1 MTVIMVMMITKIK
14 TVVLVLMVMTIITL
28 MILVIIKV
36 MVGDGEDDSFLIHHR
51 HPCRALSSLSALPT
65 SQSLL
70 DTSCSKD
77 SPATSYITPP
87 PGCL

>member
-51 HPCRALSSLSALPT
+51 HHCRVLSSLLSSAHLSKSPGYK
-65 SQSLL
+65 LL
-70 DTSCSKD
+70 K
-77 SPATSYITPP
+77 
-87 PGCL
+87 G